1 MSRFLRNIGIMIIAS
16 ISLSS
21 CNEYIRMETMTIT
34 GEQTYKSY
42 GKSGL
47 TLYEIQYKTPNSN
60 KGFPIYVIANS
71 DLFEVG
77 DKVKLIKSEE

>member
-1 MSRFLRNIGIMIIAS
+1 MSRFLRNIGIMLITS

-21 CNEYIRMETMTIT
+21 CTEFIKMETMTIT
-34 GEQTYKSY
+34 GEQTYRLI

-47 TLYEIQYKTPNSN
+47 SLYEIQYKTTNAN
-60 KGFPIYVIANS
+60 YGNTIYVVAES

>member
-1 MSRFLRNIGIMIIAS
+1 MSRFLRNIGIMLIAS

-21 CNEYIRMETMTIT
+21 CNEHIRMETMTIT
-34 GEQTYKSY
+34 GEQTYKLIN
-42 GKSGL
+42 KSGL
-47 TLYEIQYKTPNSN
+47 SLYQIQYKITTSN
-60 KGFPIYVIANS
+60 FSHTIYVVAES

>member
-1 MSRFLRNIGIMIIAS
+1 MSRFLRNIGIMLIAS

-21 CNEYIRMETMTIT
+21 CNEHIKMETMTVI
-34 GEQTYKSY
+34 EEKEYKLRDRS
-42 GKSGL
+42 KAS
-47 TLYEIQYKTPNSN
+47 LYTIHYSTRNIN
-60 KGFPIYVIANS
+60 NGCRIYVVAES

>member
-1 MSRFLRNIGIMIIAS
+1 MIIAS

-34 GEQTYKSY
+34 GEQAYKLH

-47 TLYEIQYKTPNSN
+47 SLYEIQYKTVNVK
-60 KGFPIYVIANS
+60 KGLTIYVVANS

>member
-1 MSRFLRNIGIMIIAS
+1 MSRFLRNIGIMLIAS

-21 CNEYIRMETMTIT
+21 CNEHIKMETMTVIEEKEYILIDRPKT
-34 GEQTYKSY
+34 S
-42 GKSGL
+42 
-47 TLYEIQYKTPNSN
+47 LYTIHYCTSN
-60 KGFPIYVIANS
+60 VSNGCRIYVVANS